1 MPTCSLFVFT
11 LELEI
16 TFPSHARN
24 TRKHSNTKAR
34 NLLVYPVDKPELPPF
49 KMPHRFRTDVAYF
62 MTPAGEEGVP
72 GLAAGEY
79 CVRLKDARRWLD
91 ELVVEVVSPLA
102 AMSTAE
108 IELTEEQEQWLEWMI
123 EHEVERIR
131 LEAE

>member
-11 LELEI
+11 LELQIE
-16 TFPSHARN
+16 FPSHARN

-72 GLAAGEY
+72 ELAAGEY
-79 CVRLKDARRWLD
+79 WVRLKDARRWLD

-102 AMSTAE
+102 AASTWP
-108 IELTEEQEQWLEWMI
+108 LKSSQ
-123 EHEVERIR
+123 RSKR
-131 LEAE
+131 C